1 VLSPSSAQRW
11 WIYCLTPSNGSI
23 VNSRG
28 GAPPVNRRAAEHMNS
43 MTYVTI
49 FLPLCAK
56 YSLNCWHLNNAM
68 HDRENNRSTTIRCML
83 GACRLFSA
91 AAHQIDWLG
100 VLPKIYPKLSHLYLR
115 FASPC
120 DGVIS
125 FFSVITLFHRYVCM
139 HTLTIPRA
147 KYCPVSSRCHA
158 GIISTSCQINHY
170 RGEVF

>member
-1 VLSPSSAQRW
+1 M
-11 WIYCLTPSNGSI
+11 
-23 VNSRG
+23 NSRD
-28 GAPPVNRRAAEHMNS
+28 GAPPVNRQAAEHMNS

-125 FFSVITLFHRYVCM
+125 FFLSSPCSIGTFVCIHSRSQEPSTAQYPHVVTLASYLLLARSITIEERC
-139 HTLTIPRA
+139 
-147 KYCPVSSRCHA
+147 SSLLSLVTPTPLR
-158 GIISTSCQINHY
+158 
-170 RGEVF
+170 